1 MLLNPQQSL
10 QPTLTSWIFLPAVTS
25 FSYSQD
31 AGGEQNQQEAKQ
43 REEEM
48 RNSILS
54 QVLSQ
59 AARARL
65 NNLRIVKP
73 EKAKA
78 VEITLYKWQD
88 LGS

>member
-1 MLLNPQQSL
+1 
-10 QPTLTSWIFLPAVTS
+10 
-25 FSYSQD
+25 
-31 AGGEQNQQEAKQ
+31 
-43 REEEM
+43 M

-65 NNLRIVKP
+65 NNLALVKP

-78 VEITLYKWQD
+78 VENYLIQMARFGQLGGKVGVVLHIINPHFIPMKWNCFCVTA
-88 LGS
+88 